1 MKTTRTRGGP
11 EFPWKGTNKG
21 KVLAVQKFIWK
32 ATNKVESAASGWAHL
47 C

>member
-1 MKTTRTRGGP
+1 MKTTRTRGK
-11 EFPWKGTNKG
+11 EQIKE

-32 ATNKVESAASGWAHL
+32 ATNKVESAASGWARL